1 MMFNNVF
8 NFGFSASIKDTNLE
22 QFLSVIFCFACSF
35 MSMSQSLFPSL
46 YGTANFLAFVSL
58 PWSFVSD
65 DEDDDEDDSVVAV
78 EAEED
83 KTILTHFFCRLPRD
97 VDVPCFPFDD
107 KEEEEER
114 EGTEEK
120 GARIAAVAIVV
131 VVVVALFLSA
141 FKEFWIKD
149 ASSLQNGIKSIFFF
163 SKSRDFFCLCHLS
176 SVFFF
181 FDNTLT

>member
-65 DEDDDEDDSVVAV
+65 DEDDEDDSVVAV

-107 KEEEEER
+107 KEEEER
-114 EGTEEK
+114 EGTEEN
-120 GARIAAVAIVV
+120 GARIAIVV
-131 VVVVALFLSA
+131 VIVALFLRA
-141 FKEFWIKD
+141 FEEFWIKD
-149 ASSLQNGIKSIFFF
+149 ASSLQNGPIKSIFFF
-163 SKSRDFFCLCHLS
+163 QNREIFFCLCHLS
-176 SVFFF
+176 SSST
-181 FDNTLT
+181 TLFT

>member
-58 PWSFVSD
+58 PWSFVSY
-65 DEDDDEDDSVVAV
+65 DEDDEDDSVVAV

-97 VDVPCFPFDD
+97 VDVPRFPFDD
-107 KEEEEER
+107 KEEEER

-120 GARIAAVAIVV
+120 GARIAIVV
-131 VVVVALFLSA
+131 VVVVVVVIVALFLRA
-141 FKEFWIKD
+141 FEEFWIKD
-149 ASSLQNGIKSIFFF
+149 ASSLQNGPIKSIFFF
-163 SKSRDFFCLCHLS
+163 KIERFFFFLCHLS
-176 SVFFF
+176 SSST
-181 FDNTLT
+181 TLFT

>member
-65 DEDDDEDDSVVAV
+65 DEDDEDDSVVAV

-97 VDVPCFPFDD
+97 VDVPRFPFDD

>member
-65 DEDDDEDDSVVAV
+65 DEDDEDDSVVAV

-97 VDVPCFPFDD
+97 VDVPRFPFDD
-107 KEEEEER
+107 KEEEER

-120 GARIAAVAIVV
+120 GARIAIVV
-131 VVVVALFLSA
+131 VVVVVIVALFLRA
-141 FKEFWIKD
+141 FEEFWIKD
-149 ASSLQNGIKSIFFF
+149 ASSLQNGPSIKSIFFF
-163 SKSRDFFCLCHLS
+163 QNREIFFCLCHLS
-176 SVFFF
+176 SSST
-181 FDNTLT
+181 TLT